1 MNCRHRSIH
10 QFTHDGKY
18 NSIIFRRMKSNFKPG
33 SYYNI
38 IAVTCMNKNIRMVV
52 SIITCYYTK
61 KIPLKNNHLS
71 VSAIHAN
78 IMIVSM

>member
-38 IAVTCMNKNIRMVV
+38 IAVTCMNKKYQNG
-52 SIITCYYTK
+52 SFYYDMLLYK
-61 KIPLKNNHLS
+61 KNPSEK
-71 VSAIHAN
+71 
-78 IMIVSM
+78 